1 MPTPPDQLGSVRYL
15 VDDLDTT
22 MVFYLDRLGFELR
35 ADARPAFAELVRGP
49 LRLLLSGP
57 ASTAGRPMRDGRI
70 PAPGGWNRIHLVV
83 DDVDAEAHRL
93 RAAGVTIRND
103 VVAGPGGRQL
113 LIEDPAGNPVEL
125 FTRASLDRPDHRP
138 GRGH

>member
-1 MPTPPDQLGSVRYL
+1 MP
-15 VDDLDTT
+15 
-22 MVFYLDRLGFELR
+22 
-35 ADARPAFAELVRGP
+35 
-49 LRLLLSGP
+49 
-57 ASTAGRPMRDGRI
+57 DGRV

-93 RAAGVTIRND
+93 RAAGVTLRND

-125 FTRASLDRPDHRP
+125 FTPANLDHTDHRP
-138 GRGH
+138 EREH